1 MSESTRQDQPSK
13 RESNQSSDQQDPVF
27 VSRGGLKLHHAL
39 TEFGFDPSGMLC
51 ADFGCSTGGFTDC
64 LLQHGAARVH
74 SIDTAYGEFAWKLR
88 TDDRVVIHERSNALH
103 LEPPESV
110 IEAGGIDLGV
120 IDLGWTRQS
129 RALHAA
135 ASWLKPDGRIIS
147 LVKPHYEAEKSELG
161 DGGILDPDRAKEIA
175 VAVRDSLPELG
186 YTIEGWTKSPVLGGK
201 MKKGKLRGK
210 GNPEW
215 LVLVSSRYSMITP
228 PPAEQKK

>member
-1 MSESTRQDQPSK
+1 MSTPDQALSTQDSG
-13 RESNQSSDQQDPVF
+13 PVF

-39 TEFGFDPSGMLC
+39 SDFNVDPTGLLC

-64 LLQHGAARVH
+64 LLQHGAKCVH

-103 LEPPESV
+103 LDPASEVVEQ
-110 IEAGGIDLGV
+110 GGIDLGV

-135 ASWLKPDGRIIS
+135 ARWLKPDGRIIS

-161 DGGILDPDRAKEIA
+161 DGGILDPDRAQEIA
-175 VAVRDSLPELG
+175 ETVRDSLADLG
-186 YTIEGWTKSPVLGGK
+186 YSVQDWTKSPVLGGK
-201 MKKGKLRGK
+201 MKKGKPRGK

-215 LVLVSSRYSMITP
+215 LVLVSSKYSIDNP
-228 PPAEQKK
+228 PQAHI

>member
-1 MSESTRQDQPSK
+1 MMSNT
-13 RESNQSSDQQDPVF
+13 DPEY

-39 TEFGFDPSGMLC
+39 EAFGFDPAGLLC

-64 LLQHGAARVH
+64 LLQHGARCVH

-88 TDDRVVIHERSNALH
+88 TDDRVIIHERSNALH
-103 LEPPESV
+103 LEPPSEV

-135 ASWLKPDGRIIS
+135 ARWLKPDGRILS
-147 LVKPHYEAEKSELG
+147 LVKPHYEADKADLG
-161 DGGILDPDRAKEIA
+161 EGGILEHDRAEEIA
-175 VAVRDSLPELG
+175 VWVRDSLDEFG
-186 YTIEGWTKSPVLGGK
+186 YSVLDWTKSPVLGGK
-201 MKKGKLRGK
+201 MKKGKLKGK

-215 LVLVSSRYSMITP
+215 LVLVSSRYSIGEP
-228 PPAEQKK
+228 PPSM

>member
-1 MSESTRQDQPSK
+1 MSDA
-13 RESNQSSDQQDPVF
+13 DPVF

-39 TEFGFDPSGMLC
+39 EAFGFDPCGLLC

-64 LLQHGAARVH
+64 LLQHGARCVH

-88 TDDRVVIHERSNALH
+88 TDDRVIIHERSNALH
-103 LEPPESV
+103 LEPPIEV

-135 ASWLKPDGRIIS
+135 ARWLKPDGRIIS
-147 LVKPHYEAEKSELG
+147 LVKPHYEAEKAELG
-161 DGGILDPDRAKEIA
+161 EGGILDPNRAEEIA
-175 VAVRDSLPELG
+175 IAVRDSLGEFG
-186 YTIEGWTKSPVLGGK
+186 YAVLDWTKSPVLGGK
-201 MKKGKLRGK
+201 MRKGKLKGK

-215 LVLVSSRYSMITP
+215 LVLVSSRYSIEHP
-228 PPAEQKK
+228 PPSM

>member
-1 MSESTRQDQPSK
+1 MTEPDQPT
-13 RESNQSSDQQDPVF
+13 SSTTPDPIQTPVF

-39 TEFGFDPSGMLC
+39 DAFGFDPTQKLC

-64 LLQHGAARVH
+64 LLQANAQCVH

-103 LEPPESV
+103 LEPPTEV
-110 IEAGGIDLGV
+110 IEQGGIDLGV

-135 ASWLKPDGRIIS
+135 ARWLKPDGHIIS
-147 LVKPHYEAEKSELG
+147 LVKPHYEADKSELG

-175 VAVRDSLPELG
+175 EEVRDSLEKLG
-186 YTIEGWTKSPVLGGK
+186 YRVLDWTKSPVLGGK

-215 LVLVSSRYSMITP
+215 LVLVSSEFSIENP
-228 PPAEQKK
+228 PPSM

>member
-1 MSESTRQDQPSK
+1 MSDT
-13 RESNQSSDQQDPVF
+13 NDPVF

-39 TEFGFDPSGMLC
+39 SEFNFDPTGLLC

-64 LLQHGAARVH
+64 LLQSGARCVH

-103 LEPPESV
+103 LDTPTQV
-110 IEAGGIDLGV
+110 IEQGGIDLGV

-135 ASWLKPDGRIIS
+135 AAWLKPDGQIIS
-147 LVKPHYEAEKSELG
+147 LVKPHYEADKSELG
-161 DGGILDPDRAKEIA
+161 DGGILDPQRAEEIA
-175 VAVRDSLPELG
+175 ESVRDSLADLG
-186 YTIEGWTKSPVLGGK
+186 YTVQGWTKSPVLGGK
-201 MKKGKLRGK
+201 MKKGKPRGK

-215 LVLVSSRYSMITP
+215 LVLVSSRYSIDNP
-228 PPAEQKK
+228 PPAHI

>member
-1 MSESTRQDQPSK
+1 MSTPDQALPTQDSG
-13 RESNQSSDQQDPVF
+13 PVF

-39 TEFGFDPSGMLC
+39 SEFNLDPTGLLC

-64 LLQHGAARVH
+64 LLQNGARCVH

-103 LEPPESV
+103 LDPVSEV
-110 IEAGGIDLGV
+110 IEQGGIDLAV

-135 ASWLKPDGRIIS
+135 ARWLKPDGRIVS

-175 VAVRDSLPELG
+175 ESVRDSLDALG
-186 YTIEGWTKSPVLGGK
+186 YTVLNWTKSPVLGGK
-201 MKKGKLRGK
+201 MKKGKPRGK

-215 LVLVSSRYSMITP
+215 LVLVSSNFSINNP
-228 PPAEQKK
+228 PPTM

>member
-1 MSESTRQDQPSK
+1 MMSNT
-13 RESNQSSDQQDPVF
+13 DPEY
-27 VSRGGLKLHHAL
+27 VSRGGLKLHHAF
-39 TEFGFDPSGMLC
+39 EAFGFDPAGLLC

-64 LLQHGAARVH
+64 LLQHGARCVH

-103 LEPPESV
+103 LEPPGEV

-135 ASWLKPDGRIIS
+135 ARWLKPDGRILS
-147 LVKPHYEAEKSELG
+147 LVKPHYEADKADLG
-161 DGGILDPDRAKEIA
+161 EGGILEHDRAEEIA
-175 VAVRDSLPELG
+175 VWVRDSLGELG
-186 YTIEGWTKSPVLGGK
+186 YSVLDWTKSPVLGGK
-201 MKKGKLRGK
+201 MKKGKLKGK

-215 LVLVSSRYSMITP
+215 LVLVSSRYSIGEP
-228 PPAEQKK
+228 PPSM